1 MDFDSI
7 ISLLLIISFFVFPSL
22 LKRLSQKKKTG
33 PTQAGKAET
42 GKAKK
47 LSLFEKLGEQ
57 IREYVQTLEQEA
69 QKGKQSHKAQ
79 EWDHLAEDREFQT
92 YEEDLEPE
100 VYADEPVVEP
110 SVSAAASVIQE
121 KKLEHVPKPE
131 KPMLAC
137 DSSTIGVFRP
147 DRLSSC
153 HLQQAIIWSEIL
165 SKPVALRQE

>member
-7 ISLLLIISFFVFPSL
+7 ISVLLIISFFVFPSL

-33 PTQAGKAET
+33 PTQAGK
-42 GKAKK
+42 
-47 LSLFEKLGEQ
+47 LSLFGKLGEQ

-79 EWDHLAEDREFQT
+79 EWDHLAEDGEFQT
-92 YEEDLEPE
+92 YEDSFEEDLEPE

-110 SVSAAASVIQE
+110 SVFVAASMIQE
-121 KKLEHVPKPE
+121 KELEHVSKPE

-137 DSSTIGVFRP
+137 DSSTIGAFRP

-153 HLQQAIIWSEIL
+153 HLQQAIIWLEIL

>member
-7 ISLLLIISFFVFPSL
+7 ISLLLIILFFVFPSL

-33 PTQAGKAET
+33 PTQAGK
-42 GKAKK
+42 

-69 QKGKQSHKAQ
+69 EKGKQSHKAQ
-79 EWDHLAEDREFQT
+79 GDHLAEDGEFQT
-92 YEEDLEPE
+92 YEDSFEEDLEPE

-110 SVSAAASVIQE
+110 SVSTAASVIQE
-121 KKLEHVPKPE
+121 KELERPVLKPE
-131 KPMLAC
+131 KSMLAC
-137 DSSTIGVFRP
+137 DSSTIGAFRP